1 MTFYKSSVHC
11 YQIGLRNVFSVCG
24 AIQNVYIQK
33 QPGPVVEKM
42 KSFFNVQE
50 KLVVSVVCVTT

>member
-1 MTFYKSSVHC
+1 MF
-11 YQIGLRNVFSVCG
+11 GVCG

-33 QPGPVVEKM
+33 QPGPVVEKR

>member
-1 MTFYKSSVHC
+1 MF
-11 YQIGLRNVFSVCG
+11 GVCG
-24 AIQNVYIQK
+24 TIQNVYIQK
-33 QPGPVVEKM
+33 QPGPVVERK